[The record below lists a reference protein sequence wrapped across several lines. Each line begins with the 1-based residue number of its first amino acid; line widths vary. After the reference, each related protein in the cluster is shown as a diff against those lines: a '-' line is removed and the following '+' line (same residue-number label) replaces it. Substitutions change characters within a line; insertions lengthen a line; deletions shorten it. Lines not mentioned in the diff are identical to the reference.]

1 MLKKLTQ
8 IGLAAALAVGA
19 VGSAP
24 QPAEA
29 RRGGLIVGGIAAG
42 LVAGAIIG
50 SRAYAAPGYY
60 GYSYSSGPGCYRGP
74 RQCGY
79 TSQRCYHNRYGDYV
93 CRGGD
98 YVCSRP
104 LICD

>member
-1 MLKKLTQ
+1 MLKKFTQ
-8 IGLAAALAVGA
+8 IGLAAVLAVGA
-19 VGSAP
+19 IAASH

-29 RRGGLIVGGIAAG
+29 RRGGGLIVGGIAAG

-60 GYSYSSGPGCYRGP
+60 SYSSNGCYRGP

-79 TSQRCYHNRYGDYV
+79 TAQRCYVNRYGDEV
-93 CRGGD
+93 CRGGS

-104 LICD
+104 VICD

>member
-1 MLKKLTQ
+1 MLKTVTQ
-8 IGLAAALAVGA
+8 IGLAAVIAVGA
-19 VGSAP
+19 IAASP

-29 RRGGLIVGGIAAG
+29 RRGGLIDGGIAAG

-60 GYSYSSGPGCYRGP
+60 SYSSNGCYRGP

-79 TSQRCYHNRYGDYV
+79 TSQRCYVNRYGDEV
-93 CRGGD
+93 CRGGS

-104 LICD
+104 VVCD